1 MIVVSDTSP
10 ITNLLQIGELDL
22 LRRIFGEIIV
32 PIQVFNELCQIESQK
47 NVLGKQEWIK
57 SATPSN
63 RKLKDDLLEKLDEG
77 ESEAIALAI
86 ELKADYLL
94 MDEQA
99 GRLIAQSYGIK
110 VTGILG
116 VLIQAKDKGLISEV
130 KPLLEGLVSD
140 AGFWLNPKLIEEV
153 LKLVGE

>member
-1 MIVVSDTSP
+1 
-10 ITNLLQIGELDL
+10 
-22 LRRIFGEIIV
+22 
-32 PIQVFNELCQIESQK
+32 
-47 NVLGKQEWIK
+47 
-57 SATPSN
+57 
-63 RKLKDDLLEKLDEG
+63 
-77 ESEAIALAI
+77 
-86 ELKADYLL
+86 

-99 GRLIAQSYGIK
+99 GRLIAQSYGVK

-130 KPLLEGLVSD
+130 KPLLQRLISD